1 MQEVSVIMA
10 GIGVSE
16 GRNNFIFSLKS
27 ALNQLGIS
35 KTGIRTVQN
44 GESFDAVLV
53 GNPPPRKNIRFD
65 SRVLIV
71 PDCIDN
77 EKLSSFPEN
86 NVISY
91 GLRSKNTVTASSLIG
106 EKLVVALQKEIP
118 TVNGTTV
125 DEQEFSV
132 NVKNG
137 GQSDKVLGIVS
148 TLLALNIPVE
158 EISKIDFN
166 F

>member
-1 MQEVSVIMA
+1 MQEVYEIMA

-35 KTGIRTVQN
+35 KAKIKNAQD
-44 GESFDAVLV
+44 GEIFDAILV
-53 GNPPPRKNIRFD
+53 GNPPPRKNITFN

-71 PDCIDN
+71 PDCLDE
-77 EKLSSFPEN
+77 EKLSAAPKN
-86 NVISY
+86 HVISY

-106 EKLVVALQKEIP
+106 EKLVVALQKEVP
-118 TVNGTTV
+118 TISGNSV

-132 NVKNG
+132 NVRNG
-137 GQSDKVLGIVS
+137 GQSDKILGVVS
-148 TLLALNIPVE
+148 TLLALDIPVE
-158 EISKIDFN
+158 EISKICF
-166 F
+166 

>member
-1 MQEVSVIMA
+1 MA

-27 ALNQLGIS
+27 ALNQLGLS
-35 KTGIRTVQN
+35 KEGIRIAKN
-44 GESFDAVLV
+44 GEAFDAVLV
-53 GNPPPRKNIRFD
+53 GNPPPKKDIHFD
-65 SRVLIV
+65 SRFLII
-71 PDCIDN
+71 PDCLDG
-77 EKLSSFPEN
+77 EKLSPIPEN
-86 NVISY
+86 NIISY

-118 TVNGTTV
+118 TINGNTV

-137 GQSDKVLGIVS
+137 GQSDKVLGVVS
-148 TLLALNIPVE
+148 TLLALDVPVE
-158 EISKIDFN
+158 AISKIDFN

>member
-35 KTGIRTVQN
+35 KAGIRTVRN
-44 GESFDAVLV
+44 GDAFDAVLV
-53 GNPPPRKNIRFD
+53 GNPPPRKSIRFD

-71 PDCIDN
+71 PDCMDS
-77 EKLSSFPEN
+77 EKLSAFPEN

-106 EKLVVALQKEIP
+106 EKLVVAIQKEIP
-118 TVNGTTV
+118 TVNGATV

-148 TLLALNIPVE
+148 TLLTLNVPVE

-166 F
+166 S

>member
-1 MQEVSVIMA
+1 MQEVYEIMA

-16 GRNNFIFSLKS
+16 RRNNFIFSLKC
-27 ALNQLGIS
+27 ALNQLGLS
-35 KTGIRTVQN
+35 KEGIRTVQN
-44 GESFDAVLV
+44 GGAFDAVLI
-53 GNPPPRKNIRFD
+53 GNPPPRKNIHFD
-65 SRVLIV
+65 SRFLIV
-71 PDCIDN
+71 PDCMEGEN
-77 EKLSSFPEN
+77 LSFLPEN
-86 NVISY
+86 NIISY

-118 TVNGTTV
+118 TINGNTV

-137 GQSDKVLGIVS
+137 GQSDKVLGVVS
-148 TLLALNIPVE
+148 TLLALDIPIDA
-158 EISKIDFN
+158 ISKIDFN